1 MYDLFRGQER
11 WVRIVLVVVLVGGLL
26 VGGKIVASMLLYLVP
41 SYNTGSIRSEGVVA
55 EVAGTKITE
64 VEVKQLIVQT
74 LKARQI
80 PLEVVPNY
88 VLMVVDQMITDRA
101 LEYDA
106 GHRGLRVTDHDV
118 AAAVREVLPQL
129 FPDGKFAGKEAYA
142 TLLAQNDMTIA
153 QFETAERRELLIK
166 RLMDPAI
173 EGSVVSERE
182 VDQAY
187 TERNE
192 KIKVQYVKL
201 VPDTYRKE
209 SEPTPEAMQTYFRTN
224 AARYNIP
231 EKRNLVILIADQAK
245 IEQSLNPTDAELV
258 MMYSQNQ
265 ANYRVPER
273 VHARH
278 ILIMTQGKPAAD
290 EPKIKAEAED
300 LLKQLRAGA
309 DFGDL
314 AKKNSEDPGSAA
326 KGGDLDWVTR
336 GQMVPE
342 FEKATFSL
350 KVNAISD
357 LVKTQYGYHII
368 QVLAHEDARPKPFA
382 EVKDYLAKQWKEQR
396 AAAIMQQISDKA
408 QSALQQDPAHPD
420 RVAAELGTL
429 VTHVDGVA
437 AGHPLPEVGVNPD
450 FERSVENLKLNEV
463 SPTVAL
469 PGNKLAVAVVT
480 AVIPARPQTFEEA
493 QGQVRGQMMQD
504 RLTAAIRKH
513 AQELYDKAN
522 AMNGDLEAAAKSL
535 GLAVKTSEPFTR
547 SDAIRDLDSATYF
560 SNGFSLPDGT
570 VFGPIPL
577 NSDAVVAKVI
587 AHIPA
592 DESKLA
598 AQRAS
603 IRNELF
609 KARVVT
615 ELERKGIIKRHK
627 EAIDRLVAAFT
638 VKG

>member
-1 MYDLFRGQER
+1 MYDLFRSQER
-11 WVRIVLVVVLVGGLL
+11 WVRIVLVIVLVCGLL
-26 VGGKIVASMLLYLVP
+26 VGGLIVASTLLYLVP
-41 SYNTGSIRSEGVVA
+41 SYNTGSIRAEGVVA
-55 EVAGTKITE
+55 EVAATKITE
-64 VEVKQLIVQT
+64 AEVRQLIEHT

-80 PLEVVPNY
+80 PPEVVSNY
-88 VLMVVDQMITDRA
+88 IPMVVDQMITDRA
-101 LEYDA
+101 LEYEA
-106 GHRGLRVTDHDV
+106 GHRGLRATDRDV

-153 QFETAERRELLIK
+153 QFETAERRELVIK

-173 EGSVVSERE
+173 EGSVVSGRE

-187 TERNE
+187 KERNE
-192 KIKVQYVKL
+192 KIEIKYVKL
-201 VPDTYRKE
+201 VADRYRKE

-231 EKRNLVILIADQAK
+231 ERRNLVILIADQAK
-245 IEQSLNPTDAELV
+245 IEQSLIPTDAQL
-258 MMYSQNQ
+258 MTMYNQNQ

-290 EPKIKAEAED
+290 EPKLKAKAED
-300 LLKQLRAGA
+300 LLKQLKAGA
-309 DFGDL
+309 GFAKL
-314 AKKNSEDPGSAA
+314 ARENSDDPGSKD
-326 KGGDLDWVTR
+326 KGGEYWLTR

-342 FEKATFSL
+342 FEKVAFTL
-350 KVNAISD
+350 KPGQISD

-382 EVKDYLAKQWKEQR
+382 EAKDELIKSWKQAQASSR
-396 AAAIMQQISDKA
+396 MQQISDKA

-420 RVAAELGTL
+420 RVAAELGTQ
-429 VTHVDGVA
+429 VVRADGVA
-437 AGHPLPEVGVNPD
+437 AGQPLPEVGFNPD
-450 FERSVENLKLNEV
+450 FEHSVESLKLNEV

-469 PGNKLAVAVVT
+469 PGNKLALAVVT
-480 AVIPARPQTFEEA
+480 AVISARPKTLEEA
-493 QGQVRGQMMQD
+493 RGQVRGQIMQE
-504 RLTAAIRKH
+504 RLTAAIQKH
-513 AQELYDKAN
+513 AQELYDKAK

-535 GLAVKTSEPFTR
+535 GLPVKTSEPFTR
-547 SDAIRDLDSATYF
+547 SDAIRDLDSATHF
-560 SNGFSLPDGT
+560 RNGFSLPDGT

-577 NSDAVVAKVI
+577 NSDVVVAKVI

-592 DESKLA
+592 DESGLE

-627 EAIDRLVAAFT
+627 EVIDRLAAAYSA
-638 VKG
+638 KR